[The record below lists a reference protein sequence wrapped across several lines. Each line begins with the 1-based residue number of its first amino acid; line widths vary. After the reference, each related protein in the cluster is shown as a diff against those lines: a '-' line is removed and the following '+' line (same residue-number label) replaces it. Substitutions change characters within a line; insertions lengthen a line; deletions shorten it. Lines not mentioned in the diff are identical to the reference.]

1 MPDPIRHARFTGA
14 PVFRIADTPGNAG
27 NRAVFSGRRIRCSQL
42 RNLSFFIRPRPSST
56 RPAPPCLANHHP
68 AKAPKTNPFHTSAPA
83 EHQKRGRSLQTSSFS
98 GNLSFFKI
106 VRCFRGKNRA
116 PRHRLPPSHK
126 AVDLKSTAD
135 VRHANSLFD
144 PTTSILDSTGR

>member
-1 MPDPIRHARFTGA
+1 MPAPTRRTSSTVA
-14 PVFRIADTPGNAG
+14 PVFQIADTPGNAG
-27 NRAVFSGRRIRCSQL
+27 NRAVFFGTTNPMLPTSKFVLFYQAAPQQHAAGPALPSK
-42 RNLSFFIRPRPSST
+42 PPSSQSPENQSFSYLGT
-56 RPAPPCLANHHP
+56 RRT
-68 AKAPKTNPFHTSAPA
+68 PKKRTLITNV
-83 EHQKRGRSLQTSSFS
+83 LFS